1 MTEELFIQLFRDT
14 NKSIYNFVYFSVG
27 RDKHL
32 AEDIAQETFLR
43 AWKYRNSYESG
54 KANVKTWLFTIAR
67 NLIIDNY
74 KKIKEVSNENIDT
87 EDETNVSLALDE
99 SIDIR
104 IALDQLDLS
113 SRELITLRYI
123 EEFELSEIALIIDKN
138 INSTKVAIH
147 RAMQKLKQII
157 TNEP

>member
-43 AWKYRNSYESG
+43 AWKYRETYKAS
-54 KANVKTWLFTIAR
+54 KANVKTWLFSIAR

-74 KKIKEVSNENIDT
+74 KKIKEVNNENLDS
-87 EDETNVSLALDE
+87 EDVTNMSLSLDE
-99 SIDIR
+99 SIDIK
-104 IALDQLDLS
+104 IALDRLDLS

-123 EEFELSEIALIIDKN
+123 EELELSEIALIIDKN

-147 RAMQKLKQII
+147 RALQKLKQNI
-157 TNEP
+157 THEP